1 MNMDREQRKDC
12 YGAMFPETLHIE
24 SGQPIRG
31 KVFAC
36 QLLTAGGTFRSD
48 RRVTAD
54 REAWDRCVFCED
66 FEHCYW
72 LSLGKLL
79 LETAI
84 AEK

>member
-1 MNMDREQRKDC
+1 MNREHHKDC
-12 YGAMFPETLHIE
+12 YGAMFPETLHVE
-24 SGQPIRG
+24 NDQPIQG
-31 KVFAC
+31 KVFAY

-48 RRVTAD
+48 RKVTAD
-54 REAWDRCVFCED
+54 MEAWDRCVLCMD

-84 AEK
+84 AAK